1 MSIGERKVA
10 NVYLDL
16 TFSWFNYEYARNMS
30 WKYNCNAYIIQRKG
44 WFNYEYARNM
54 SWKYNCNA
62 YIIQRKG
69 ILLELNIAVAIEMYI
84 SICALLTREIS
95 DHHFG
100 NVVRAP
106 VTVVAAAAAM
116 VEMRQRRKPL
126 VLASTQA
133 LLDSLPGDRPPPPPQ
148 EPVRLRA
155 GVLRFPS
162 GAGAGAEFGELSSFV
177 SLPATALRRLAV
189 VTGTP
194 LLICR
199 CLSRTLTIMLGG
211 LSKQYC
217 LITCPLT
224 TPAQNILSKWS
235 LPLLIM
241 QWASYLVC
249 SQAEEID
256 ATASAGSDL
265 SLHLDLLPCPQVPKY
280 VLHLRV
286 SVVRIPDCG
295 VLASLKINSSF
306 GGSDYQDMVDQAL
319 NEYFKFDRFLARGD
333 VFCIQNSWNCGSS
346 CCLACNKQDNKLH
359 PRNMIYFK
367 VTGIEPSDEPILRVN
382 CNETALVLGGAAS
395 AAIPLYSFFAA
406 SGNSVPLHGEI
417 VEHLA
422 SIIAP
427 ALCPLDILPKIKFST
442 FLYGPS
448 VFHCQSQ
455 ARSARPC
462 VIFFDELDS
471 LAPARGSSADS
482 GGVMDRVVSQ
492 DLFIIG
498 ATNRPDLLDSTL
510 LRPGRFD
517 KLLYVGVNTDASYRE
532 RILKAQTRKYKLHKN
547 VSLLSV
553 AQHCPP
559 NFTGAD
565 IYALCADAWFHAAK
579 RSVKTF
585 EIDPSRS
592 NDASAEEVIVEIDD
606 FITVLGDIPPSL
618 SLELQNYEQ
627 LRQKIEGP
635 SR

>member
-1 MSIGERKVA
+1 
-10 NVYLDL
+10 
-16 TFSWFNYEYARNMS
+16 
-30 WKYNCNAYIIQRKG
+30 
-44 WFNYEYARNM
+44 
-54 SWKYNCNA
+54 
-62 YIIQRKG
+62 
-69 ILLELNIAVAIEMYI
+69 
-84 SICALLTREIS
+84 
-95 DHHFG
+95 
-100 NVVRAP
+100 
-106 VTVVAAAAAM
+106 M

-194 LLICR
+194 
-199 CLSRTLTIMLGG
+199 
-211 LSKQYC
+211 
-217 LITCPLT
+217 
-224 TPAQNILSKWS
+224 NILSKWS

-492 DLFIIG
+492 LLVEIDGSSDNSQDLFIIG